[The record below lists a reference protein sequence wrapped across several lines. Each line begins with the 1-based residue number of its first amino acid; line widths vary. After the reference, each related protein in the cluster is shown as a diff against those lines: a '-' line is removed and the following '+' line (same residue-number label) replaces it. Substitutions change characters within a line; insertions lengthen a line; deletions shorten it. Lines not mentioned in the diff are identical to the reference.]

1 MARLQRIIT
10 EKGCIREI
18 PEILRQLKVNKY
30 LLVCDSGFKFIEGHE
45 VFEQSD
51 IPYIKFDSFTSNPLY
66 SDVCNGVDIFNAAGC
81 EAIVAVGGGSAIDV
95 AKCIKLFCRLERNTD
110 FLSQSYSE
118 NDLTLLAA
126 PTTAGTGSESTR
138 FAVIYKDG
146 IKQSVHDFSIIPNYA
161 FLDANVLKS
170 LPLYQKKCT
179 LLDALCQGIESWW
192 SVNSN
197 EESKS
202 YSKIALETIL
212 KYAHA
217 YIFDNSLEA
226 AENIML
232 AANYA
237 GRAINITQTTAPH
250 AMSYKISSLCHIPH
264 GHAVAICLP
273 AVWEFMLNHM
283 GLCIDARGKN
293 YLHDIFLDIGKVFG
307 SQTAEDAIRSFKD
320 FLIELNT
327 VSPSIEKKEDI
338 ALLAQSVNP
347 VRLNNNPVKLDECA
361 LYELYVKIFSSKYL
375 EE

>member
-18 PEILRQLKVNKY
+18 PEILRQLKVKKY
-30 LLVCDSGFKFIEGHE
+30 MLVCDSGFKFIEGHE

-66 SDVCNGVDIFNAAGC
+66 SDVCNGVDIFNAEGC

-170 LPLYQKKCT
+170 LP
-179 LLDALCQGIESWW
+179 I
-192 SVNSN
+192 
-197 EESKS
+197 
-202 YSKIALETIL
+202 
-212 KYAHA
+212 
-217 YIFDNSLEA
+217 
-226 AENIML
+226 
-232 AANYA
+232 
-237 GRAINITQTTAPH
+237 
-250 AMSYKISSLCHIPH
+250 
-264 GHAVAICLP
+264 
-273 AVWEFMLNHM
+273 
-283 GLCIDARGKN
+283 
-293 YLHDIFLDIGKVFG
+293 
-307 SQTAEDAIRSFKD
+307 
-320 FLIELNT
+320 
-327 VSPSIEKKEDI
+327 
-338 ALLAQSVNP
+338 
-347 VRLNNNPVKLDECA
+347 
-361 LYELYVKIFSSKYL
+361 
-375 EE
+375 

>member
-18 PEILRQLKVNKY
+18 PEILRQLKVKKY
-30 LLVCDSGFKFIEGHE
+30 MLVCDSGFKFIEGHE
-45 VFEQSD
+45 VFELSD

-66 SDVCNGVDIFNAAGC
+66 SDVCNGVDIFNAEGC

-110 FLSQSYSE
+110 FLSQFYSE

-197 EESKS
+197 EESKR

-293 YLHDIFLDIGKVFG
+293 YLHDIFLDIGKVFEV
-307 SQTAEDAIRSFKD
+307 QTAEEAIRSFKD
-320 FLIELNT
+320 FLLELNT

-347 VRLNNNPVKLDECA
+347 VRLNNNPVKLDERA
-361 LYELYVKIFSSKYL
+361 LYELYVKIFSPNYL

>member
-18 PEILRQLKVNKY
+18 PEILRQLKVKKY
-30 LLVCDSGFKFIEGHE
+30 MLVCDSGFKFIEGHE
-45 VFEQSD
+45 IFELSD

-66 SDVCNGVDIFNAAGC
+66 SDVCNGVDIFNAEGC

-110 FLSQSYSE
+110 FLSQFYSE
-118 NDLTLLAA
+118 NDLTLFAV

-197 EESKS
+197 EESKR

-293 YLHDIFLDIGKVFG
+293 YLHDIFLDIGKVFEV
-307 SQTAEDAIRSFKD
+307 QTAEEAIRSFKD
-320 FLIELNT
+320 FLLELNT

-347 VRLNNNPVKLDECA
+347 VRLNNNPVKLDERA
-361 LYELYVKIFSSKYL
+361 LYELYVKIFSPNYL

>member
-18 PEILRQLKVNKY
+18 PEILRQLKVKKY
-30 LLVCDSGFKFIEGHE
+30 MLVCDSGFKFIEGHE
-45 VFEQSD
+45 IFELSD

-66 SDVCNGVDIFNAAGC
+66 SDVCNGVDIFNAEGC

-110 FLSQSYSE
+110 FLSQFYSE
-118 NDLTLLAA
+118 NDLTLFAV

-146 IKQSVHDFSIIPNYA
+146 IKQSVHDFSTIPNYA

-197 EESKS
+197 EESKR

-293 YLHDIFLDIGKVFG
+293 YLHDIFLDIGKVFEV
-307 SQTAEDAIRSFKD
+307 QTAEEAIRSFKD
-320 FLIELNT
+320 FLLELNT

-347 VRLNNNPVKLDECA
+347 VRLNNNPVKLDERA
-361 LYELYVKIFSSKYL
+361 LYELYVKIFSPNYL

>member
-18 PEILRQLKVNKY
+18 PEILRQLKVKKY
-30 LLVCDSGFKFIEGHE
+30 MLVCDSGFKFIEGHE
-45 VFEQSD
+45 VFELSD

-66 SDVCNGVDIFNAAGC
+66 SDVCNGVDIFNAEGC

-110 FLSQSYSE
+110 FLSQSYSD

-197 EESKS
+197 EESKR

-293 YLHDIFLDIGKVFG
+293 YLHDIFLDIGKVFEV
-307 SQTAEDAIRSFKD
+307 QTAEEAIRSFKD
-320 FLIELNT
+320 FLLELNT

-347 VRLNNNPVKLDECA
+347 VRLNNNPVKLDERA
-361 LYELYVKIFSSKYL
+361 LYELYVKIFSPNYL

>member
-1 MARLQRIIT
+1 M
-10 EKGCIREI
+10 
-18 PEILRQLKVNKY
+18 
-30 LLVCDSGFKFIEGHE
+30 
-45 VFEQSD
+45 
-51 IPYIKFDSFTSNPLY
+51 
-66 SDVCNGVDIFNAAGC
+66 
-81 EAIVAVGGGSAIDV
+81 
-95 AKCIKLFCRLERNTD
+95 LFR
-110 FLSQSYSE
+110 S
-118 NDLTLLAA
+118 
-126 PTTAGTGSESTR
+126 
-138 FAVIYKDG
+138 
-146 IKQSVHDFSIIPNYA
+146 NYA

-197 EESKS
+197 EESKR

-264 GHAVAICLP
+264 GHAVAVCLP

-307 SQTAEDAIRSFKD
+307 VQTAEEAIRSFKN
-320 FLIELNT
+320 FLLELNT

-347 VRLNNNPVKLDECA
+347 VRLNNNPVKLDERA
-361 LYELYVKIFSSKYL
+361 LYELYVKIFSPNYL

>member
-18 PEILRQLKVNKY
+18 PEILRQLKVKKY
-30 LLVCDSGFKFIEGHE
+30 MLVCDSGFKFIEGHE

-66 SDVCNGVDIFNAAGC
+66 SDVCNGVDIFNAEGC

-197 EESKS
+197 EESKR

-307 SQTAEDAIRSFKD
+307 VQTAEEAIRSFKN
-320 FLIELNT
+320 FLLELNT

-361 LYELYVKIFSSKYL
+361 LIRKNRDVKSGK
-375 EE
+375 EKH

>member
-18 PEILRQLKVNKY
+18 PEILRQLKVKKY
-30 LLVCDSGFKFIEGHE
+30 MLVCDSGFKFIEGHE

-66 SDVCNGVDIFNAAGC
+66 SDVCNGVDIFNAEGC

-170 LPLYQKKCT
+170 LPLYQKKSVGGFKWNRKNRLWPYCPK
-179 LLDALCQGIESWW
+179 LL
-192 SVNSN
+192 
-197 EESKS
+197 
-202 YSKIALETIL
+202 
-212 KYAHA
+212 
-217 YIFDNSLEA
+217 
-226 AENIML
+226 
-232 AANYA
+232 
-237 GRAINITQTTAPH
+237 
-250 AMSYKISSLCHIPH
+250 
-264 GHAVAICLP
+264 
-273 AVWEFMLNHM
+273 
-283 GLCIDARGKN
+283 
-293 YLHDIFLDIGKVFG
+293 KV
-307 SQTAEDAIRSFKD
+307 K
-320 FLIELNT
+320 
-327 VSPSIEKKEDI
+327 
-338 ALLAQSVNP
+338 
-347 VRLNNNPVKLDECA
+347 RLRKRR
-361 LYELYVKIFSSKYL
+361 
-375 EE
+375 